1 MRTIPNKAETMKTTK
16 NKESSERNVADGPI
30 FSDFVDKGLALS
42 IHRPGSRVTIREW
55 PEINE
60 RFIQLHICTQGEA
73 QFFYNERKYAQKIDR
88 EESMI
93 LFNSQQNL
101 ELDVDLSPNALL
113 ISLFIQV
120 SQFHQYVSDFSAHIP
135 FIKNGE
141 FQQKHYAKEPLST
154 PLVMAASQL
163 STTRESGSFSSLF
176 YRGKAYELLSLY
188 FGQSEHSVNNTCPFL
203 NDADFMLK
211 VHLAKEILLENMS
224 TPPTIYELSE
234 RVGVSLKKLKTG
246 FKEVYGS
253 PISEFLLESKMNKA
267 LKQLDQTDISVNDL
281 SAELGYSSPSH
292 FIQSFKKRF
301 GTTPKQYNLSR
312 NKK

>member
-1 MRTIPNKAETMKTTK
+1 
-16 NKESSERNVADGPI
+16 
-30 FSDFVDKGLALS
+30 
-42 IHRPGSRVTIREW
+42 
-55 PEINE
+55 
-60 RFIQLHICTQGEA
+60 
-73 QFFYNERKYAQKIDR
+73 
-88 EESMI
+88 
-93 LFNSQQNL
+93 
-101 ELDVDLSPNALL
+101 
-113 ISLFIQV
+113 
-120 SQFHQYVSDFSAHIP
+120 
-135 FIKNGE
+135 
-141 FQQKHYAKEPLST
+141 
-154 PLVMAASQL
+154 
-163 STTRESGSFSSLF
+163 
-176 YRGKAYELLSLY
+176 
-188 FGQSEHSVNNTCPFL
+188 
-203 NDADFMLK
+203 
-211 VHLAKEILLENMS
+211 MS

>member
-1 MRTIPNKAETMKTTK
+1 MKNTK
-16 NKESSERNVADGPI
+16 INRSSERNVADGPI
-30 FSDFVDKGLALS
+30 FSDFVDEGLALS
-42 IHRPGSRVTIREW
+42 IHGPGSRVTILEW

-60 RFIQLHICTQGEA
+60 RFIQLHICTQGKA
-73 QFFYNERKYAQKIDR
+73 QFFYNERKYSQKIEG

-113 ISLFIQV
+113 ISLFVQV

-141 FQQKHYAKEPLST
+141 FQQKYYAKEPLST

-163 STTRESGSFSSLF
+163 SPMRGSGSLSSLF

-188 FGQSEHSVNNTCPFL
+188 FGHSEHSVKNSCPFL

-211 VHLAKEILLENMS
+211 VHLAKEILLENMG
-224 TPPTIYELSE
+224 TPPTIDELSE

-267 LKQLDQTDISVNDL
+267 LKQLDQTDISVNHL

-301 GTTPKQYNLSR
+301 GTTPKQYTLSR